1 MILSKE
7 YSGKNIQVLEG
18 LDPVRKRPGMY
29 IGSTGSRG
37 LHHLLWEVLD
47 NAIDE
52 HLSGYCNKIDIVLN
66 KDGSISVKDNGRGM
80 PIDLHDNTKDYPK
93 EKYPNGICTERVILT
108 VLHSGGKFDENA
120 YKFSGG
126 LHGVGISVV
135 NALSKYVSIEI
146 FKNGKAY
153 KDEYVDG
160 GNPKTALKNG
170 ELKPV
175 GKTEEVGTKVT
186 FLPDDSIFETVIFK
200 PEVIIKRLKEISYLN
215 KNLYLTFE
223 DCSGDEVKKYEFHE
237 TDGIVGYVRE
247 LNKNKDI
254 LFDDIVYVS
263 GAREDCEVEF
273 AMQNINDFSE
283 TIISFCNN
291 ITTVDGGTHVTGAKT
306 ALTKVINKF
315 ANQLNMLKGKS
326 TSIDGRDIRTGLS
339 CVLSIKFKD
348 PQFDGQTKTKLGS
361 TEAKSAVETILSEE
375 LESYFDKNLDLVKT
389 IIEQAQKFEK
399 VRSAESKSRETFFKK
414 QSSVGNSKLA
424 ACQKQNNPAKGVFTE
439 IFIVEGDSAG
449 GSAKQGRDRTFQAI
463 LPLWGKMLNVE
474 KTTSEQIYN
483 NDKLAPVILSLGTG
497 VGEDFD
503 VTKLNYDKIIIMA
516 DADVDGQ
523 HIATLMMTFF
533 YRYMRPLIEEGHL
546 YIAQAPLY
554 KVVKGKESIYLYTD
568 ADLAAYTKKQKAGS
582 YIVQRFKG
590 LGEMNPEQLWET
602 TMNPLTR
609 NIKQVELGDILEADQ
624 TTTVLMGSKV
634 PPRRAFIEENAHKA
648 KIDL

>member
-1 MILSKE
+1 MSKE
-7 YSGKNIQVLEG
+7 YSGENIQVLEG

-52 HLSGYCNKIDIVLN
+52 HLSGHCNQIIITLN
-66 KDGSISVKDNGRGM
+66 KNGSISVEDNGRGM
-80 PIDLHDNTKDYPK
+80 PIDLHSNTKDYPK
-93 EKYPNGICTERVILT
+93 EKYPKGICTERVILT

-120 YKFSGG
+120 YKYSGG

-146 FKNGKAY
+146 FKNGYSY

-160 GNPKTALKNG
+160 GHPKTELVDG
-170 ELKPV
+170 ELKP
-175 GKTEEVGTKVT
+175 GKKTTKRGTRVT
-186 FLPDDSIFETVIFK
+186 FIPDDSIFETVQFK
-200 PEVIIKRLKEISYLN
+200 SETIIKRLKEIAYLN
-215 KNLYLTFE
+215 KNLSIIFDDL
-223 DCSGDEVKKYEFHE
+223 SGDEPIHHEFHE
-237 TDGIVGYVRE
+237 TEGIVGYVKE

-254 LFDDIVYVS
+254 AFNEIIYVS
-263 GAREDCEVEF
+263 GERERCEVEF

-291 ITTVDGGTHVTGAKT
+291 ITTIDGGTHVTGAKT
-306 ALTKVINKF
+306 AITKVVNKF
-315 ANQLNMLKGKS
+315 AKQLNMLKGK
-326 TSIDGRDIRTGLS
+326 TQSIDGRDIRTGLS
-339 CVLSIKFKD
+339 CVLSIKFQD

-361 TEAKSAVETILSEE
+361 TEAKSIVEEIMYEE
-375 LESYFDKNLDLVKT
+375 LEKYFDRNLDLVKR
-389 IIEQAQKFEK
+389 IIEQALKFEK
-399 VRSAESKSRETFFKK
+399 VRSNESKSREGFLKK
-414 QSSVGNSKLA
+414 QQSSVGNSKLA
-424 ACQKQNNPAKGVFTE
+424 ACQKQNNPDKGILTE

-449 GSAKQGRDRTFQAI
+449 GSAKQGRDRSFQAI

-474 KTTSEQIYN
+474 KTTEEQIYN
-483 NDKLAPVILSLGTG
+483 NDKLTPVILSLGSG
-497 VGEDFD
+497 VGEDFNID
-503 VTKLNYDKIIIMA
+503 KLNYDKIIIMA

-523 HIATLMMTFF
+523 HIATLLMTFF
-533 YRYMRPLIEEGHL
+533 YRYMRPIIEGGHL

-554 KVVKGKESIYLYTD
+554 KVIRGKESKYLYND
-568 ADLAAYTKKQKAGS
+568 AELAAYTKNKKAGS
-582 YIVQRFKG
+582 YVVQRFKG

-602 TMNPLTR
+602 TMNPATR

>member
-1 MILSKE
+1 MSTE

-66 KDGSISVKDNGRGM
+66 KDGSISVEDNGRGM
-80 PIDLHDNTKDYPK
+80 PIDLHANTKDYPI
-93 EKYPNGICTERVILT
+93 EKYPKGICTERVILT

-146 FKNGKAY
+146 FQNGKAY
-153 KDEYVDG
+153 KDEYING
-160 GNPKTALKNG
+160 GHPKTELKNG
-170 ELKPV
+170 ELKAS
-175 GKTEEVGTKVT
+175 GKTEKRGTKVT
-186 FLPDDSIFETVIFK
+186 FLPDDTIFETVIFK
-200 PEVIIKRLKEISYLN
+200 PDIIIKRLKEIAYLN
-215 KNLYLTFE
+215 KNLYITFE
-223 DCSGDEVKKYEFHE
+223 DNSEEETKKYEFHE
-237 TDGIVGYVRE
+237 TDGIVGYVKE
-247 LNKNKDI
+247 LNKNKDV
-254 LFDDIVYVS
+254 LFPDIVYVS
-263 GAREDCEVEF
+263 GSREDCEVEF

-291 ITTVDGGTHVTGAKT
+291 ISTVDGGTHVTGAKT
-306 ALTKVINKF
+306 ALTKVVNKI
-315 ANQLNMLKGKS
+315 AGQLGLLKGKT
-326 TSIDGRDIRTGLS
+326 TSIDGKDIRTGLS

-361 TEAKSAVETILSEE
+361 TEAKTAVETILSEG
-375 LESYFDKNLDLVKT
+375 LESYFDKNLDLVK
-389 IIEQAQKFEK
+389 IIVEQALKFEK
-399 VRSAESKSRETFFKK
+399 IRSNESKSRENFFKK
-414 QSSVGNSKLA
+414 QSSIGNSKLA
-424 ACQKQNNPAKGVFTE
+424 ACQKQNNPDKNILTE

-474 KTTSEQIYN
+474 KTTSDQIYN
-483 NDKLAPVILSLGTG
+483 NDKLAPVIVSLGTG
-497 VGEDFD
+497 IGDDFD
-503 VTKLNYDKIIIMA
+503 INKLNYDKIIIIA

-523 HIATLMMTFF
+523 HIATLLMTFF
-533 YRYMRPLIEEGHL
+533 YRYMRPLIEHGHL

-554 KVVKGKESIYLYTD
+554 KVVKGKDSKYLYTD
-568 ADLAAYTKKQKAGS
+568 SDLAAYTKKQKEGT
-582 YIVQRFKG
+582 YVVQRFKG
-590 LGEMNPEQLWET
+590 LGEMNPDQLWET

-609 NIKQVELGDILEADQ
+609 NIKQVELTDILEADQ
-624 TTTVLMGSKV
+624 TTTILMGSKV
-634 PPRRAFIEENAHKA
+634 PPRRAFIEKNAHKA